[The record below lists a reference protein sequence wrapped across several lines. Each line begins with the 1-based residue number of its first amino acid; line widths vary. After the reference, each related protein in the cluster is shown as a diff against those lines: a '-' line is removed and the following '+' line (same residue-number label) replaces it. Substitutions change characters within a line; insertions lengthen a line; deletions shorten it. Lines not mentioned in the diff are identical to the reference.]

1 MMEENLLSESDI
13 HLKQVMNAV
22 ELVNLAILVGENQ
35 NKVLCHHVNLKRF
48 EIHRIVNE
56 RHVLYVQLKFLY
68 KVMLFENVDQVLL
81 EDPKF

>member
-1 MMEENLLSESDI
+1 
-13 HLKQVMNAV
+13 MNVV
-22 ELVNLAILVGENQ
+22 EAVNLAILVGENQ
-35 NKVLCHHVNLKRF
+35 NKVLYHHVNLIRF
-48 EIHRIVNE
+48 EIHRIVDE